1 MVINNEGTKSLK
13 QVSIIGISFLFFLV
27 EILLLIML
35 SKNDDILNFRSLFW
49 ILHLALSIIFI
60 FVYKRFFQESIGYYD
75 IFIIIFPV
83 VGIFLFFMDE
93 IFSIWKVKKA
103 IAEEVLGNNEVE
115 EILQKL
121 KKDYMVSEFD
131 VMSSY
136 DLLSSSNNDNKKKFL
151 FSFESKDPKL
161 KVEMLQR
168 ALQDENT
175 EVIHYAATEVNKLDA
190 GIQEKINNIEKE
202 KIKETDKEEIKKLDY
217 KIFKLYK
224 SYVDSGLLFG
234 EILNF
239 YQNKTLEIL
248 KNLQISEK
256 EREFFLI
263 ELYENMSNE
272 SDYENLLKDRIS
284 KYSESEIIT
293 KYLKFLYRQNR
304 FEELINEY
312 RKYEKMGNSQIE
324 KPVFLEEILL

>member
-1 MVINNEGTKSLK
+1 MVMNNEGTKSLK
-13 QVSIIGISFLFFLV
+13 QVSIIGLSFVFLLL
-27 EILLLIML
+27 EILLFVMI
-35 SKNDDILNFRSLFW
+35 SKNDDILNFRSVFW
-49 ILHLALSIIFI
+49 ILHFILSLTFI
-60 FVYKRFFQESIGYYD
+60 FVYKRIFQESIGYYD
-75 IFIIIFPV
+75 VFIIVFPV
-83 VGIFLFFMDE
+83 VGILLFFADQ
-93 IFSIWKVKKA
+93 IFSVWKVKKA
-103 IAEEVLGNNEVE
+103 IAEEILGNNETE
-115 EILQKL
+115 EILKKL

-151 FSFESKDPKL
+151 FSFESKDPRL

-190 GIQEKINNIEKE
+190 GIQEEINNIEKE
-202 KIKETDKEEIKKLDY
+202 KIKETNKEELKKLDY

-234 EILNF
+234 EILHF

-256 EREFFLI
+256 EKEFFLI
-263 ELYENMSNE
+263 EMYENMDNKDE
-272 SDYENLLKDRIS
+272 YENLLKDRIN
-284 KYSESEIIT
+284 KYSEPDVIT
-293 KYLKFLYRQNR
+293 KYLKFLYKENR
-304 FEELINEY
+304 FEELLDEY
-312 RKYEKMGNSQIE
+312 RKYEKIENSQIE
-324 KPVFLEEILL
+324 KPIFLEGIL

>member
-1 MVINNEGTKSLK
+1 MIINNEGTKSLK
-13 QVSIIGISFLFFLV
+13 WISIIGISFLFFLLEV
-27 EILLLIML
+27 LMLVML
-35 SKNDDILNFRSLFW
+35 SKNDDILNFRSIFW
-49 ILHLALSIIFI
+49 ILHIVLSIIFI
-60 FVYKRFFQESIGYYD
+60 FVYKRIFQESIRYYD
-75 IFIIIFPV
+75 VFIIIFPV
-83 VGIFLFFMDE
+83 IGIFLFFIDE

-103 IAEEVLGNNEVE
+103 IAEEVLGNNETE

-121 KKDYMVSEFD
+121 KKDYTVSEFD

-151 FSFESKDPKL
+151 FSFESKDLKL

-239 YQNKTLEIL
+239 YQNKTLKLL
-248 KNLQISEK
+248 KNLQIDEK
-256 EREFFLI
+256 EKEFFLL
-263 ELYENMSNE
+263 ELYENMNNE
-272 SDYENLLKDRIS
+272 SEYEKLLKDRIS

-312 RKYEKMGNSQIE
+312 RKCEKMGNSQIE
-324 KPVFLEEILL
+324 KPVFLEEILV